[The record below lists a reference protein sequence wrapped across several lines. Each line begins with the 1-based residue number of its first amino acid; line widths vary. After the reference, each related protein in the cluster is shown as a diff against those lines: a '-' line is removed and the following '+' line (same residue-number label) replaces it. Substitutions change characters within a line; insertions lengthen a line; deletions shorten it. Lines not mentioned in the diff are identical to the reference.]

1 MAAPSPRKP
10 GSAKKTA
17 PGEQALAEGPE
28 RIQKLLARVGAGS
41 RREIEGWMEAG
52 RLLVNGQPAQPGQ
65 KATIADTFEL
75 DGKVLDVSSAVQ
87 VVRRVLIYNKPEG
100 EVTTRKDPEGRPT
113 VFDRLP
119 RLKDQRWIAIG
130 RLDINT
136 TGLVLF
142 TTDGELANRLMHPS
156 SQIDREYAVRVF
168 GEVDD
173 DMIARLMAG
182 VLLEDGM
189 AKFSDISQA
198 GGSGINRWFHVTLL
212 EGRNREVRRL
222 WESQG
227 VRVSRLKQVRY
238 GPVFL
243 PSRLTLG
250 KWEELD
256 QKAVDTLSKTVGL
269 ASVDIPQK
277 TPDEQAAHERQRR
290 KSPGGGGKK
299 PGTRRWDVS
308 DTKPA
313 RSGGSDKARG
323 GAGKPQKGTGRP
335 RKSHSDK

>member
-1 MAAPSPRKP
+1 MASERPRRAAKP
-10 GSAKKTA
+10 ASEKVKHD
-17 PGEQALAEGPE
+17 EPE
-28 RIQKLLARVGAGS
+28 RIQKLLARAGIGS

-52 RLLVNGQPAQPGQ
+52 RLIVNGQPAAPGQ
-65 KATIADTFEL
+65 KATVEDRFEL
-75 DGKVLDVSSAVQ
+75 DGKRLDVSGAAEVL
-87 VVRRVLIYNKPEG
+87 RRVLIYNKPEG

-119 RLKDQRWIAIG
+119 RLKDHRWISIG

-156 SQIDREYAVRVF
+156 SQIDREYAVRIF

-173 DMIARLMAG
+173 AMIGRLMEG
-182 VLLEDGM
+182 VLLEDGI
-189 AKFSDISQA
+189 AKFTDLSPA

-227 VRVSRLKQVRY
+227 VRVSRLKRVRY

-256 QKAVDTLSKTVGL
+256 QKAVDLLSRTVGL
-269 ASVDIPQK
+269 AAKDIPQK
-277 TPDEQAAHERQRR
+277 TPDEKAAQDRQRR
-290 KSPGGGGKK
+290 KSPGRTGKK
-299 PGTRRWDVS
+299 PGAKRWQVS
-308 DTKPA
+308 DSGPA
-313 RSGGSDKARG
+313 KTSGKGSGTRGRSAR
-323 GAGKPQKGTGRP
+323 K
-335 RKSHSDK
+335 